1 MASKYLFIL
10 FQVVIQPV
18 DLFPHTTHYMTLIL
32 FMRVSQPDL
41 LYPHRANMDVY
52 YDKLPPH
59 VGSDL
64 EKNINSNLPTANISV
79 NQNASARYYT
89 DQQIIYQQT
98 KRQVYPKNRNFG

>member
-1 MASKYLFIL
+1 MASKFLFIF

-59 VGSDL
+59 VSSDL
-64 EKNINSNLPTANISV
+64 EK
-79 NQNASARYYT
+79 
-89 DQQIIYQQT
+89 
-98 KRQVYPKNRNFG
+98 